1 MAPAWKPPALPKVI
15 RSLRFQVSIALLV
28 AAALCAFAAG
38 RFSGQELAGSY
49 REGADRVLA
58 GASKSFANEFDPSDL
73 GSRPRLTAQLEEL
86 RRLDSNLDGAIVLQA
101 GSRGPRAIA
110 RAGPEPPSPADVEAA
125 RRVLSTGTP
134 ARGEQRSEETH
145 LAVRTESLVQGG
157 KPVAALWLGYDLGP
171 SDAAIGRR
179 DRRIFGVLLAL
190 LLTFTAFTSWVL
202 GRGIFRPLDRLRL
215 ATRRI
220 AEGRL
225 ETRLEWERRDELGTL
240 AYDFDVMAGELQE
253 SHGRLEDLA
262 LRDPLTGLANH
273 RQFQESL
280 NTETERAHN
289 EGTELAL
296 IVIDIDRFKRIND
309 AWGHPVGDRVLS
321 EAGRSLAATMKGVGL
336 VARLGGDEFAILLPD
351 SNSTQAHAICEA
363 ARAAVK
369 ANDTPNLD
377 ITCSG
382 GLAMF
387 PDDAASPDSLTQLA
401 DGALYWAKRSGRNL
415 VRRYDPEH
423 VLVVTSEQR
432 AEFAQVLESPGA
444 ITPVFQPI
452 VSLTNGEVIA
462 YEALAR
468 FEDASRRPPTW
479 WFAQAHRFGLG
490 AKLEAEAIR
499 AALASFDR
507 PRDLALS
514 VNVSPSALSSP
525 EVRAVLPERLDNVIF
540 EITEQEQIIRPNELR
555 EALQPLRERGARVAV
570 DDAGAGY
577 AGLQQIM
584 RMQADFIKL
593 DRALISGCHVDQA
606 KAALIGSLADFAA
619 STGAEVCAE
628 GIETL
633 DELRVLIRLGVTCG
647 QGYLL
652 ARPAPPWTHVDQEA
666 AALCRALAREDPAT
680 RPHYLPWAA
689 SRRRSHISNTPNSL

>member
-1 MAPAWKPPALPKVI
+1 MSKVI

-38 RFSGQELAGSY
+38 RFSGQELADSY
-49 REGADRVLA
+49 RDSADRVLV
-58 GASKSFANEFDPSDL
+58 GASKSFASSFDPSDL
-73 GSRPRLTAQLEEL
+73 GSQSRLRARLEDL
-86 RRLDSNLDGAIVLQA
+86 RRLDPNLDGAIVLRA
-101 GSRGPRAIA
+101 RARGPRAIA
-110 RAGPEPPSPADVEAA
+110 RAGPQPPSPADVEAA
-125 RRVLSTGTP
+125 RRVLATGSP
-134 ARGEQRSEETH
+134 VRGEQRSDGSH
-145 LAVRTESLVQGG
+145 LAVRTEALVQRG
-157 KPVAALWLGYDLGP
+157 KPVAALWLAYDLRP
-171 SDAAIGRR
+171 SDAAIGAR
-179 DRRIFGVLLAL
+179 DRRIFGVLLGL
-190 LLTFTAFTSWVL
+190 LLAFTAFTSWVL

-225 ETRLEWERRDELGTL
+225 ETRLRWERRDELGTL
-240 AYDFDVMAGELQE
+240 AYDFDVMAGELEE
-253 SHGRLEDLA
+253 SHGRLEALA

-273 RQFQESL
+273 RRFQETL
-280 NTETERAHN
+280 NAEIERARD
-289 EGTELAL
+289 EGTQLAL
-296 IVIDIDRFKRIND
+296 ILIDVDRFKRIND
-309 AWGHPVGDRVLS
+309 AWGHPVGDQVLS

-351 SNSTQAHAICEA
+351 SNSTQALAICEA

-369 ANDTPNLD
+369 ANDTPDLD

-387 PDDAASPDSLTQLA
+387 PDDAASPDSLSQLA

-415 VRRYDPEH
+415 ARRYDPEH

-432 AEFAQVLESPGA
+432 AEFAQVLERPGA
-444 ITPVFQPI
+444 IEPVFQPI
-452 VSLTNGEVIA
+452 VSLLTGEVTA

-499 AALASFDR
+499 AALASPER

-514 VNVSPSALSSP
+514 VNVSPSALGSP
-525 EVRAVLPERLDNVIF
+525 EVRAVLPDRLDNVIF
-540 EITEQEQIIRPNELR
+540 EITEQEQIIRPDELR
-555 EALQPLRERGARVAV
+555 EALRPLRERGARVAV

-593 DRALISGCHVDQA
+593 DRSLIAGCHLDQA
-606 KAALIGSLADFAA
+606 KAALIGSLADFAS

-633 DELRVLIRLGVTCG
+633 DELRVLIRLGVSRG
-647 QGYLL
+647 QGFVL
-652 ARPAPPWTHVDQEA
+652 ARPAPPWTEVDADA
-666 AALCRALAREDPAT
+666 AALCRALAREDPSA
-680 RPHYLPWAA
+680 RSYLPPAA